1 MNSFIMNSFILINA
15 DQFTLDTLA
24 EAGIDYY
31 NWDENSI
38 IVTESQERLSQALG
52 FKGLNAA
59 ASEWDGF
66 YLVDLNEQICCTPTA
81 MPATD
86 SMQGKYANTQLGQAR
101 ENYIKLARTR
111 MDQWLA
117 QTLQAF
123 EKTNAKLLSLAG
135 AFFKRAQLAQAKTIK
150 TAGADGSKLLAE
162 QYRALMAIDK
172 VKSVR
177 FSAGRILIFTDVLT
191 ATAPN
196 VKGTRELGRFLITVD
211 TTGTLDTPISCH
223 NLTRR
228 IKAWRSGM
236 HAPQVFADGKLC
248 PAEILESIFQL
259 TAEQDL
265 PTAIELLLQHLQ
277 VCQNDAIG
285 EQLKA
290 WPLVH

>member
-1 MNSFIMNSFILINA
+1 MNSFILINA

-31 NWDENSI
+31 SWDENSI
-38 IVTESQERLSQALG
+38 IVTESQERLSEALG
-52 FKGLNAA
+52 LKGLNTA

-66 YLVDLNEQICCTPTA
+66 YLVDLNEQICATHSTSAQPTG
-81 MPATD
+81 
-86 SMQGKYANTQLGQAR
+86 SMQGKYANTQLGLAR

-123 EKTNAKLLSLAG
+123 EKTNSKLLALSC
-135 AFFKRAQLAQAKTIK
+135 AFFKKAQLAQAKTF
-150 TAGADGSKLLAE
+150 TAAGADGLKSLTE
-162 QYRALMAIDK
+162 QYEALMAVDK
-172 VKSVR
+172 VESVR
-177 FSAGRILIFTDVLT
+177 FSNGRILIFTGLLT

-196 VKGTRELGRFLITVD
+196 VKGRRELGRFLITID
-211 TTGTLDTPISCH
+211 TTGTLDAPITCH

-248 PAEILESIFQL
+248 PSEILESIYQL
-259 TAEQDL
+259 IAEQEL
-265 PTAIELLLQHLQ
+265 PTAVELLLQHLQ

-290 WPLVH
+290 WPAEL